1 MIQKT
6 KLNDS
11 QNFRASK
18 ALFNTVILNENNKN
32 YQFCSFSLNDGEWNE
47 SKVLLE
53 LKMPCFSLFKQI
65 SNENSQEI

>member
-32 YQFCSFSLNDGEWNE
+32 YQFCSFSLNDGE
-47 SKVLLE
+47 
-53 LKMPCFSLFKQI
+53 
-65 SNENSQEI
+65 